1 MTVLNE
7 RLMEAILTE
16 ENLQAADRQVKAN
29 GGAPGV
35 DGMGVKALA
44 EHLDRHGDWIK
55 AKLLEGRYQPSPV
68 RGVEIP
74 KPQGGVRVLGIP
86 TVQDRWLQQAIQQV
100 LTPMFEPL
108 FSDSS
113 FGFRPGRSAHDAVH
127 AARGH
132 VLDGKTWMVDIDL
145 KAFFDHVN
153 HDRLLHQL
161 REQIGDPRVLSLIG
175 RYLRAGLLRHGEV
188 EARLDGTPQGGPLSP
203 LLANLYLTPLDREL
217 ERRGLAFCR
226 YADDITVFV
235 GSARSAERVLNS
247 LVAWI
252 EEHLKLP
259 VNREKSGWGRPWE
272 RQMLGFRLLED
283 GRIEIAPKSI
293 ARYKDAVRRLWDARQ
308 SLTSK
313 ELVQQWQR
321 YVRGWWNYFR
331 LADAPRALTRLDGWV
346 RRHMRKCFWL
356 RWHNRHGRRN
366 ALRRLGITGRAL
378 TLASSRKGAWRI
390 ARSPT
395 LQLAL
400 RNSTLRRYGLWVPS
414 DLAAA

>member
-1 MTVLNE
+1 
-7 RLMEAILTE
+7 
-16 ENLQAADRQVKAN
+16 
-29 GGAPGV
+29 
-35 DGMGVKALA
+35 
-44 EHLDRHGDWIK
+44 
-55 AKLLEGRYQPSPV
+55 
-68 RGVEIP
+68 
-74 KPQGGVRVLGIP
+74 
-86 TVQDRWLQQAIQQV
+86 
-100 LTPMFEPL
+100 
-108 FSDSS
+108 
-113 FGFRPGRSAHDAVH
+113 
-127 AARGH
+127 
-132 VLDGKTWMVDIDL
+132 
-145 KAFFDHVN
+145 
-153 HDRLLHQL
+153 
-161 REQIGDPRVLSLIG
+161 
-175 RYLRAGLLRHGEV
+175 
-188 EARLDGTPQGGPLSP
+188 

-293 ARYKDAVRRLWDARQ
+293 ARYKDAVRRLWDARR

-331 LADAPRALTRLDGWV
+331 LADAPKALTRLDGWV

-356 RWHNRHGRRN
+356 RWHNRPGRHN
-366 ALRRLGITGRAL
+366 ALNDWGLSGGR
-378 TLASSRKGAWRI
+378 
-390 ARSPT
+390 
-395 LQLAL
+395 
-400 RNSTLRRYGLWVPS
+400 
-414 DLAAA
+414 